1 MAKKIIPIIVF
12 LLAAYLYLQ
21 EGNYQLAPDSQ
32 TSPGSISTEHKAQQQ
47 QQTPNNSV
55 LLAYQNKRSDV
66 QVKGSGRVIRL
77 LADDLE
83 GSRHQKFILRVA
95 DSLTV
100 LMSHNI
106 DLAPRINNLNKGDTV
121 EFNGEYEWT
130 NKGGVIH
137 WTHHDPAG
145 RHEDGWLK
153 HKGRLYQ

>member
-12 LLAAYLYLQ
+12 LLAVYLYLE
-21 EGNYQLAPDSQ
+21 EGNYRLDTNSQNSSETVSNEQNVQRQQASKNPVQLAYRDR
-32 TSPGSISTEHKAQQQ
+32 
-47 QQTPNNSV
+47 
-55 LLAYQNKRSDV
+55 RSDV
-66 QVKGSGRVIRL
+66 QVKGSGEVIRL
-77 LADDLE
+77 LPDDLE
-83 GSRHQKFILRVA
+83 GSRHQKFILRVS

-106 DLAPRINNLNKGDTV
+106 DLAPRINNLRKGDRV

-130 NKGGVIH
+130 EKGGVIH

-153 HKGRLYQ
+153 HQGRRYQ